1 MYTINNMNE
10 EEVKKEE
17 RDIDDKRED
26 DFEDLAF
33 VDSTEDGEALPTKD
47 ITKKLREELKTC
59 RKEKEEYL
67 TGWQRAKADYIN
79 LQKELDST
87 RLNISIVAREKMARN
102 LMPAL
107 DSFDMAFQNKESWEK
122 VDPNWRMGVEYIYS
136 QFMTGLADSGI
147 EKIDQIGVKF
157 DPNLHHSISAVE
169 TEKEEQD
176 HTIESI
182 IQVGYKIGE
191 RVVRPARVNI
201 YEYKK

>member
-1 MYTINNMNE
+1 MNND
-10 EEVKKEE
+10 EEVKYQENEE
-17 RDIDDKRED
+17 H
-26 DFEDLAF
+26 FEDVTF
-33 VDSTEDGEALPTKD
+33 EDSTEDGETLSTKD
-47 ITKKLREELKTC
+47 ITKKLREELKVC

-67 TGWQRAKADYIN
+67 TGWQRAKADYVN

-87 RLNISIVAREKMARN
+87 RSNVSIIAREKMVRN

-147 EKIDQIGVKF
+147 EKIDQVGVKF
-157 DPNLHHSISAVE
+157 DPNLHHSISAIP
-169 TEKEEQD
+169 TENEVQD
-176 HTIESI
+176 HTVESI
-182 IQVGYKIGE
+182 IQVGYKISDLPTQAG

>member
-1 MYTINNMNE
+1 MNND
-10 EEVKKEE
+10 EEVKNQEKEE
-17 RDIDDKRED
+17 H
-26 DFEDLAF
+26 FEDLTF
-33 VDSTEDGEALPTKD
+33 VDSTEDGEALPVKD
-47 ITKKLREELKTC
+47 VAKKLREELKNC

-67 TGWQRAKADYIN
+67 TGWQRAKADYVN

-87 RLNISIVAREKMARN
+87 RSNVSIIAREKMARN

-107 DSFDMAFQNKESWEK
+107 DSFDMAFPNIESWEK

-147 EKIDQIGVKF
+147 EKIDQVGVKF
-157 DPNLHHSISAVE
+157 DPNLHHSISAVP

-176 HTIESI
+176 HTVESV
-182 IQVGYKIGE
+182 IQVGYKIGD

>member
-1 MYTINNMNE
+1 MNDE
-10 EEVKKEE
+10 EIKKEE
-17 RDIDDKRED
+17 RDINDKSED
-26 DFEDLAF
+26 VFEDLTF

-47 ITKKLREELKTC
+47 ITKKLREELKVC
-59 RKEKEEYL
+59 RKEKEDYL

-87 RLNISIVAREKMARN
+87 RLNISIIAREKMARN

-147 EKIDQIGVKF
+147 EKIDQVGVKF
-157 DPNLHHSISAVE
+157 DPNLHHSISALP

-201 YEYKK
+201 YEYNK

>member
-1 MYTINNMNE
+1 MNND
-10 EEVKKEE
+10 EEVKNQEKEE
-17 RDIDDKRED
+17 H
-26 DFEDLAF
+26 FEDLTF
-33 VDSTEDGEALPTKD
+33 VDSTEDGEALPVKD
-47 ITKKLREELKTC
+47 VAKKLREELKNC

-67 TGWQRAKADYIN
+67 TGWQRAKADYVN

-87 RLNISIVAREKMARN
+87 RSNVSIIAREKMARN

-147 EKIDQIGVKF
+147 EKIDQVGVKF
-157 DPNLHHSISAVE
+157 DPNLHHSISAVP

-176 HTIESI
+176 HTVESV
-182 IQVGYKIGE
+182 IQVGYKIGD